1 MKHIHILGI
10 CGTFMGSLAIIAREM
25 GYKVTGSDTSVY
37 PPMSTYLA
45 SQGIEIMQGYEI
57 EHLNPLPD
65 MIVVGNTM
73 KRGMPVIE
81 YMLNKNLPYRSGPQ
95 WLYENCLNQ
104 KWVLAVAGTH
114 GKTTT
119 TSMLAHILD
128 CNGYKPGFLIG
139 GIPVNFQVSSRLG
152 QSDFFVIEAD
162 EYDCAFFDKRSKFVH
177 YHPRTAILNNLEYDH
192 ADIFENVAAIQKQ
205 FHHLVRTIPSE
216 GLIVEN
222 ADEPLLKQAVDMG
235 CWTPRQT
242 FGVDGEWQAKFL
254 EEDGSSFIVMHQGQE
269 IGTVNWPIL
278 GQHNVYNALATI
290 AAAKHV
296 GIKPQDAIKALES
309 FKGVKRRLE
318 LRGEVNGIKVFDDFA
333 HHPTAIEK
341 TLHGIKAHNK
351 KGRVLA
357 VIEPRSNSMR
367 MGQFREALR
376 DSLHLADHVF
386 VFEPANLGWNMKEAL
401 AGSKTQIE
409 IFSSTHE
416 IIDHIKAFAKS
427 DDKVVIM
434 SNGGFENIHERL
446 LAVLKA

>member
-10 CGTFMGSLAIIAREM
+10 CGTFMGSLAIIAREL

-37 PPMSTYLA
+37 PPMSTYLE
-45 SQGIEIMQGYEI
+45 SQGIEIIQGYEA
-57 EHLNPLPD
+57 EQLNPAPD

-81 YMLNKNLPYRSGPQ
+81 YMLNKNLTYRSGPQ
-95 WLYENCLNQ
+95 WLYEHCLNK

-119 TSMLAHILD
+119 TSMLAFILD
-128 CNGYKPGFLIG
+128 QNGLNPGFLIG

-152 QSDFFVIEAD
+152 GTDFFVIEAD

-242 FGVDGEWQAKFL
+242 FGNSAEWQAKLL
-254 EEDGSSFIVMHQGQE
+254 EEDGSSFIVMHNGKE
-269 IGTVNWPIL
+269 LGTVNWQIL
-278 GQHNVYNALATI
+278 GRHNVNNALAAI
-290 AAAKHV
+290 AAAQHV
-296 GIKPQDAIKALES
+296 GIMPQNAIEALAS

-318 LRGEVNGIKVFDDFA
+318 LRGEANQIKVFDDFA
-333 HHPTAIEK
+333 HHPTAIET
-341 TLHGIKAHNK
+341 TLQGVKAHNK
-351 KGRVLA
+351 KGRVIA

-376 DSLHLADHVF
+376 DSLQIADHVF

-401 AGSKTQIE
+401 ANSKVSIE
-409 IFSSTHE
+409 IYPSTQE
-416 IIDHIKAFAKS
+416 IIDAIKAFAKPQ
-427 DDKVVIM
+427 DKVVIM

-446 LAVLKA
+446 LVALK

>member
-10 CGTFMGSLAIIAREM
+10 CGTFMGSLAVIAREL

-37 PPMSTYLA
+37 PPMSTYLEK
-45 SQGIEIMQGYEI
+45 QGIEIMQGYEADQ
-57 EHLNPLPD
+57 LNPVPD

-73 KRGMPVIE
+73 KRGQPVIE
-81 YMLNKNLPYRSGPQ
+81 YMLNKNLPFQSGPQ
-95 WLYENCLNQ
+95 WLYENCLNK
-104 KWVLAVAGTH
+104 KWVLMVAGTH

-119 TSMLAHILD
+119 SSMLAWILHE
-128 CNGYKPGFLIG
+128 CGLNPGFLIG

-152 QSDFFVIEAD
+152 GTDFFVIEGD

-205 FHHLVRTIPSE
+205 FHHMIRIIPSE

-222 ADEPLLKQAVDMG
+222 ADEPLLKQAIEMG
-235 CWTPRQT
+235 CWTPRQS
-242 FGVDGEWQAKFL
+242 FGPNGEWQAKLL
-254 EEDGSSFIVMHQGQE
+254 EDDGSAFIVRHKGEE
-269 IGTVNWPIL
+269 IGAVNWQVL
-278 GQHNVYNALATI
+278 GTHNVNNALAAI

-296 GIKPQDAIKALES
+296 GIKPLDAMVALDS

-318 LRGEVNGIKVFDDFA
+318 LRGEVQGVKVFDDFA

-341 TLHGIKAHNK
+341 TLHGIKAHTK
-351 KGRVLA
+351 KGRVIA

-376 DSLHLADHVF
+376 DSLHHADHVF

-401 AGSKTQIE
+401 SGSKAPIDIYPTTQ
-409 IFSSTHE
+409 E
-416 IIDHIKAFAKS
+416 IIDSLKAFVKPE
-427 DDKVVIM
+427 DKVVIM

-446 LAVLKA
+446 IAALG

>member
-57 EHLNPLPD
+57 EHLQPLPD

-81 YMLNKNLPYRSGPQ
+81 YMLNKNLAYCSGPQ
-95 WLYENCLNQ
+95 WLYENCLKT

-128 CNGYKPGFLIG
+128 VNGYKPGFLIG

-177 YHPRTAILNNLEYDH
+177 YHPRTAILNNLEFDH

-205 FHHLVRTIPSE
+205 FHHLVRIIPSE

-222 ADEPLLKQAVDMG
+222 VDEPLLKQAIDMG

-242 FGVDGEWQAKFL
+242 FGKEGDWQAKLL
-254 EEDGSSFIVMHQGQE
+254 EADGSSFIVLYQGEE
-269 IGTVNWPIL
+269 IGTLSWQIL
-278 GQHNVYNALATI
+278 GVHNVYNALATI

-296 GIKPQDAIKALES
+296 GIKPQDAIEALAS

-341 TLHGIKAHNK
+341 TLYGIKAHTK
-351 KGRVLA
+351 QGRVLA
-357 VIEPRSNSMR
+357 VIEPRSNTMR

-376 DSLHLADHVF
+376 DSLQQADFVL
-386 VFEPANLGWNMKEAL
+386 VFEPANLGWNMKQAL
-401 AGSKTQIE
+401 AGSQAPIEVFSTTQ
-409 IFSSTHE
+409 E
-416 IIDHIKAFAKS
+416 IIERIKSFAKPQ
-427 DDKVVIM
+427 DQVVIM

-446 LAVLKA
+446 IAALKA